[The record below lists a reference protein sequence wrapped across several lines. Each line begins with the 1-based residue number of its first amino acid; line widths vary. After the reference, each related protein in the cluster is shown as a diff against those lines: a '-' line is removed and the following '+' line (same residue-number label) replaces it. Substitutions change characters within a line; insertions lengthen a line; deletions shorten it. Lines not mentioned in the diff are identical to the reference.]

1 MRNLNKNSTPY
12 KKSNFSKLPP
22 FVRKKKLTLTKK
34 ETASLSRFGKVVS
47 LGEVDKI
54 YLPLSEFLDTIINSS
69 RGLNKSI
76 DSLLNLNKP
85 RGPFIIG
92 VAGSVAAGKST
103 FSKIIKELLGRSL
116 GGLKVDIVTTDGF
129 LFPNEYL
136 EKNGIME
143 KKGFP
148 ESYDTEMFF
157 EFLSQIKRGKKEVLA
172 PVYSHLLYNISPSKK
187 IKIKSPDVLILEGI
201 NILQTSENK
210 NLTLVASDFFDLS
223 IYIDAEEKYLREWFV
238 KRFLSLK
245 VEASNNKESHFNRLS
260 SIPDEE
266 AANIAKSIWKK
277 INLVNLN
284 ENILPTRGRADLV
297 IKKIK
302 DHKID
307 EIWLRNI

>member
-12 KKSNFSKLPP
+12 KKSNFSKLLP
-22 FVRKKKLTLTKK
+22 FARKKKLTLTKK
-34 ETASLSRFGKVVS
+34 ETASLSRLDKALS

-54 YLPLSEFLDTIINSS
+54 YLPLSELLDTIINSS

-92 VAGSVAAGKST
+92 VAGSVAVGKST
-103 FSKIIKELLGRSL
+103 FSKIIKEFLGRSL

-136 EKNGIME
+136 EKNNIME

-148 ESYDTEMFF
+148 ESYDTETFF
-157 EFLSQIKRGKKEVLA
+157 EFLSQLKKGKKEVLA
-172 PVYSHLLYNISPSKK
+172 PVYSHLLYNILPSKK

-210 NLTLVASDFFDLS
+210 NLTLVASDFFDFS

-245 VEASNNKESHFNRLS
+245 LEASNNKESHFNRLS

>member
-34 ETASLSRFGKVVS
+34 ETASLSRLGKVVS

-92 VAGSVAAGKST
+92 VAGSVAVGKST
-103 FSKIIKELLGRSL
+103 FSKIIKEFLGRSL

-136 EKNGIME
+136 EKNNIME

-148 ESYDTEMFF
+148 ESYDTETFF

-210 NLTLVASDFFDLS
+210 NLTLVASDFFDFS

>member
-1 MRNLNKNSTPY
+1 M
-12 KKSNFSKLPP
+12 
-22 FVRKKKLTLTKK
+22 
-34 ETASLSRFGKVVS
+34 VS
-47 LGEVDKI
+47 LDEVDKI
-54 YLPLSEFLDTIINSS
+54 YLPLSEILDTIINSS
-69 RGLNKSI
+69 RSLNKSI
-76 DSLLNLNKP
+76 DSLLNLNKT

-92 VAGSVAAGKST
+92 VAGSVAVGKST

-136 EKNGIME
+136 EKNSIME

-148 ESYDTEMFF
+148 ESYDTETFF

-245 VEASNNKESHFNRLS
+245 VEASNNKESHLNRLS
-260 SIPDEE
+260 SIPDDE